1 MIRCYLVVTAA
12 ACKLLCPTPVSCTA
26 LLPKLMQ
33 LWIPDSGD
41 GCKSE
46 AAGVG
51 GMEEMGSAVTM
62 TDREKHL
69 APLRPHGHGAI
80 PTFTLPV
87 KVGTWKRR

>member
-1 MIRCYLVVTAA
+1 MLPGGYSRGVQTTLSDTSVMHC
-12 ACKLLCPTPVSCTA
+12 TPPQVNAPLDTWLRWWLEKWGSR
-26 LLPKLMQ
+26 
-33 LWIPDSGD
+33 S
-41 GCKSE
+41 
-46 AAGVG
+46 G

-69 APLRPHGHGAI
+69 APLWSHGHGAI